1 MYTRMAQEGDATS
14 AQHANDARMAQEG
27 DAISAKLANDAT
39 GRSPG

>member
-1 MYTRMAQEGDATS
+1 MTTAALVY
-14 AQHANDARMAQEG
+14 ARMAQEG